1 MKKLILLCA
10 AFAAAT
16 VSLQAQDMIV
26 LRNASAEEI
35 PAKVLEVGDT
45 HIRYRKH
52 TNPDGPI
59 YSLSRSEV
67 FFIRYE
73 NGEKEVFEQTET
85 PSDDAAPTLL
95 STVSGNVVRSTAI
108 KREPLRDESWEIGIG
123 VHSGLSALFFE
134 EDSWSGPSI
143 GIDVSGNYYFSK
155 YASECLGMSLGFT
168 YHGFMPEG
176 YDDNVNLTTMDIDL
190 YFGECGARTSAF
202 GGKFGF
208 AFNFPLSC
216 KMGDYDMSESLNTIG
231 FGIFSDLGWT
241 WKSSDFGFRIQ
252 YNFTNTF
259 KDTPSSLFC
268 FGLYYGFRF

>member
-52 TNPDGPI
+52 SNPDGPI
-59 YSLSRSEV
+59 YSVSRSEV

-73 NGEKEVFEQTET
+73 NGEKEVFEQKET
-85 PSDDAAPTLL
+85 YPADSASAAVGSLA
-95 STVSGNVVRSTAI
+95 GNGARATAV
-108 KREPLRDESWEIGIG
+108 KRVPLRDRSWEIGLG
-123 VHSGLSALFFE
+123 LHSGLSALFFE
-134 EDSWSGPSI
+134 EDSWAAPHI
-143 GIDVSGNYYFSK
+143 GLDLSGNYYFSQ

-168 YHGFMPEG
+168 WHEFMPDG
-176 YDDNVNLTTMDIDL
+176 YDESVNLTTLDLDL

-202 GGKFGF
+202 GGKVGF
-208 AFNFPLSC
+208 SFNFPLGC
-216 KMGDYDMSESLNTIG
+216 KMGDYDMGESLNTIA
-231 FGIFSDLGWT
+231 FGMFSNLGWT
-241 WKSSDFGFRIQ
+241 WKHSDFGLRIQ

-259 KDTPSSLFC
+259 KETPSSLFC